1 MSDRNILQE
10 TLTPYQ
16 QASLFYA
23 GVLVIMLLGMIA
35 AAALIIAALW
45 VVSQVLILALES
57 IIQAAHTLTIMYQE
71 SGPFVEFCL
80 LVALSFAVYQMGKR
94 ILARR
99 ASHA

>member
-1 MSDRNILQE
+1 MIQNIPLSPKE
-10 TLTPYQ
+10 
-16 QASLFYA
+16 QARLFLA
-23 GVLVIMLLGMIA
+23 GFFFIMLLGMTA
-35 AAALIIAALW
+35 AAALVIAALW
-45 VVSQVLILALES
+45 IVSQVLILALES